1 MTSDPGFESTRRYSV
16 AEVKRILGL
25 ADPTV
30 DRLFAKA
37 RTVLGQERAN
47 QCLEL
52 ARLAPLTRRHVPIS
66 AVASLVAGTVYLG
79 PEWWTVSHEELAEE
93 RAWSPVGVP
102 DRVLTA
108 GHHEP
113 GLDDGDSCLAPLA
126 EWIAEDAASKSWG
139 RPVDRLDM
147 SEAGVEGRVVLP
159 HDAREGDRLTV
170 VVAPGSRV
178 WVDVVAREGHVAHG
192 TSRLTSRLAERVLH
206 DVAMVRAAWSIA
218 TSGAPVRL
226 PGELPGRHNDPF
238 ASKLVAADSRCLFDW
253 AVANGANGREL
264 AGPWR
269 TKDAL
274 WTARLRLG
282 LPFSRPGAWL
292 VFDEAVAALIDDD
305 EPALSAAL
313 ADLGC

>member
-1 MTSDPGFESTRRYSV
+1 MCADDFNLL
-16 AEVKRILGL
+16 VKI
-25 ADPTV
+25 
-30 DRLFAKA
+30 
-37 RTVLGQERAN
+37 
-47 QCLEL
+47 C
-52 ARLAPLTRRHVPIS
+52 
-66 AVASLVAGTVYLG
+66 
-79 PEWWTVSHEELAEE
+79 
-93 RAWSPVGVP
+93 
-102 DRVLTA
+102 
-108 GHHEP
+108 
-113 GLDDGDSCLAPLA
+113 DGDSCLAPLA
-126 EWIAEDAASKSWG
+126 EWIAEDAATKSWG

-159 HDAREGDRLTV
+159 HDARDGDRLTV

-282 LPFSRPGAWL
+282 LPFSLPGAWL

-313 ADLGC
+313 ADLGCCVRPPATRGRRPARPAAGATRRASLLRQTRRSRGGSARRRGRRRPLPRGRRD